1 MTVITVT
8 VISFTPVT
16 VGTVPKSNIKIVERG
31 KSDIPN
37 THIHDHSLSLLGTGT
52 SIKSGGVEYNNNRI
66 IDTDLKKKGGGATDY
81 YIISLHLCT
90 IGEWLF

>member
-31 KSDIPN
+31 KSDTPN
-37 THIHDHSLSLLGTGT
+37 THIH
-52 SIKSGGVEYNNNRI
+52 R
-66 IDTDLKKKGGGATDY
+66 GGGGGGGGGGTRRAP
-81 YIISLHLCT
+81 SLKLEK
-90 IGEWLF
+90 I